1 METGSERVSEAVLFV
16 ERVALES
23 MEEVKRR
30 TIG

>member
-1 METGSERVSEAVLFV
+1 METGSERVSEVVLFV